1 MDTGKKFKVIIS
13 IVAIS
18 FIQGLQYS
26 VSPVLGQIQEHFPD
40 VNVSLVQM
48 LITGPALLAM
58 VIALVSGWLVVKVT
72 KKQLLVFGSFVAGVT
87 GFVPLLADNFWL
99 LFVCRILYGVG
110 LGLATALNTA
120 VVAEFFEGDER
131 TSAMGVQA
139 ASVGAGMVA
148 ATTLAGVLGKHGF
161 TWAYATHTIGFI
173 SMILIAALL
182 PETGTVKVSGTEK
195 IRLNADVFKISFL
208 GLLEFLFLMSFTTN
222 IAMHI
227 SGSLAG
233 DTGASGTLTGI
244 FSGAQIVMGL
254 VLGKVSKVTGRYTL
268 PTAMLS
274 FVLGGILLILFPGS
288 MAPLMVGAALCG
300 FSQGMFIPTA
310 MVGVSNAVAPV
321 ATAMASA
328 CFTCFMCAG
337 QLISP
342 TLLNSAS
349 GVIFGDSSTGHVYL
363 IATVGMAVSAVLAVL
378 INRTVKDR

>member
-1 MDTGKKFKVIIS
+1 
-13 IVAIS
+13 
-18 FIQGLQYS
+18 
-26 VSPVLGQIQEHFPD
+26 
-40 VNVSLVQM
+40 
-48 LITGPALLAM
+48 
-58 VIALVSGWLVVKVT
+58 
-72 KKQLLVFGSFVAGVT
+72 
-87 GFVPLLADNFWL
+87 
-99 LFVCRILYGVG
+99 
-110 LGLATALNTA
+110 
-120 VVAEFFEGDER
+120 
-131 TSAMGVQA
+131 
-139 ASVGAGMVA
+139 
-148 ATTLAGVLGKHGF
+148 
-161 TWAYATHTIGFI
+161 
-173 SMILIAALL
+173 MILIAALL

-288 MAPLMVGAALCG
+288 MAPLMVGAVLCG

-349 GVIFGDSSTGHVYL
+349 GVIFGDSATGHVYL